1 MGYTHYWRRP
11 RVLGQAEFARVWADF
26 ARVVPA
32 LEKLGVFLAGPT
44 GYGVPVLLADEIGF
58 NGVHA
63 CGHPRRPLGIAWPAA
78 GAGGVCLAYTQSA
91 GGDGDVGGAW
101 FGGRQL
107 RSRTCDGDCS
117 HESFVLHRL
126 HPESSVEPTEHGF
139 FFDFCKTAFKP
150 YDLAVQ
156 VCLVIAA
163 HHLDAFTVTSDGSMD
178 EWQDA
183 IAVCQEVLGY
193 GRALELG

>member
-1 MGYTHYWRRP
+1 
-11 RVLGQAEFARVWADF
+11 
-26 ARVVPA
+26 
-32 LEKLGVFLAGPT
+32 
-44 GYGVPVLLADEIGF
+44 
-58 NGVHA
+58 
-63 CGHPRRPLGIAWPAA
+63 
-78 GAGGVCLAYTQSA
+78 
-91 GGDGDVGGAW
+91 
-101 FGGRQL
+101 
-107 RSRTCDGDCS
+107 
-117 HESFVLHRL
+117 
-126 HPESSVEPTEHGF
+126 VEPTEHGL